1 MASPT
6 SVKVGNPTPKAAS
19 AAKTSNGPSAS
30 TNTPW
35 KTLLG
40 LTLIFVELWLNT
52 GIIWG
57 IFSLLW
63 AIIGIQSGQTYILE
77 ILDRKVHPI
86 LFWITIHLWLMFAA
100 FFFMSNSVVYGYCEA
115 LIRQM
120 ADLIS

>member
-6 SVKVGNPTPKAAS
+6 SVKVGNPAPKAPS
-19 AAKTSNGPSAS
+19 APKTSGPSA
-30 TNTPW
+30 NANIPW
-35 KTLLG
+35 KTLFG
-40 LTLIFVELWLNT
+40 LTLIFVELLLNT

-86 LFWITIHLWLMFAA
+86 LYWITIHLWLMFAA
-100 FFFMSNSVVYGYCEA
+100 FFFMSNSVVYKYSEMLVNQFVK
-115 LIRQM
+115 LIN
-120 ADLIS
+120 